1 MTYKVLKKQ
10 DEYSII
16 EKDTNLVIE
25 MFKEEKEARTLCR
38 SLNLGS
44 GFGGYTPTFFAKQKE
59 RPPTE

>member
-25 MFKEEKEARTLCR
+25 IFKEEKEARTLCR

-44 GFGGYTPTFFAKQKE
+44 GFGGYTPIFFAKQKE
-59 RPPTE
+59 RPPTK